1 MKAYTYK
8 MSCVF
13 FHSQVPWLHMLYAAI
28 GAVVYTLVSLFFLEK
43 TQYIKGTRMVTFLIS
58 LEPTCMYEINHF
70 YFVVFSVQH
79 PASYRKPQ
87 AFHQPRGVCFWST
100 FTLCWHHP
108 DLNFPLA
115 TSWRFHRTKA
125 GGWHLTWCES
135 SFYCIYSPNLSLL
148 LNKKNI
154 PRMDVMNTW
163 LDLCIS
169 FKNFV
174 LTLPF
179 FLTVHI

>member
-1 MKAYTYK
+1 MYVINVGLYIQYRR
-8 MSCVF
+8 SCVF
-13 FHSQVPWLHMLYAAI
+13 FHSQVPRLHVLYAAI
-28 GAVVYTLVSLFFLEK
+28 GAVVYTLVEFIENP
-43 TQYIKGTRMVTFLIS
+43 QYFRGNWRNWDFSWTNL
-58 LEPTCMYEINHF
+58 YGINHF
-70 YFVVFSVQH
+70 YFDIFSTERLIGKRELSFM
-79 PASYRKPQ
+79 PEE
-87 AFHQPRGVCFWST
+87 CFWST

-174 LTLPF
+174 LMLPF

>member
-1 MKAYTYK
+1 MFSSTRRSHGFTCYMLQLELSFT
-8 MSCVF
+8 
-13 FHSQVPWLHMLYAAI
+13 HWLSSLKTLSISERNWDFSWTNLY
-28 GAVVYTLVSLFFLEK
+28 G
-43 TQYIKGTRMVTFLIS
+43 
-58 LEPTCMYEINHF
+58 INHF
-70 YFVVFSVQH
+70 YFDIFSTERLIGKRELSFM
-79 PASYRKPQ
+79 PEE
-87 AFHQPRGVCFWST
+87 CFWST